1 MSPRTENTDPDPGEP
16 LTTCR
21 SGSQTL
27 TANAVVTTVL
37 GFIPASIDTVESEGR
52 QPADEAVLNIVHKKK
67 KSEKI
72 LLREIKKFTT
82 FTISSYS
89 FVMLTMRI
97 QIQGFH

>member
-1 MSPRTENTDPDPGEP
+1 MSPRIENADPDPAKP

-27 TANAVVTTVL
+27 TANAVVATVL
-37 GFIPASIDTVESEGR
+37 GFIPASTDTVESEGR
-52 QPADEAVLNIVHKKK
+52 QPADEAVLNIVHEKK
-67 KSEKI
+67 KSKKI